1 MAKYRI
7 ARIPGDDSG
16 HDVMEACMIAL
27 EPLGLDVE
35 WVDADAGWCMWE
47 KYGNTVPEKTWEVLR
62 STDCCLFG
70 SITSRPNVP
79 GFKSAI
85 LQIRQGMDLYC
96 NLRPVKAYK
105 GVPLNYRDD
114 IDMVIFRENTE
125 GLYSGLDYDQI
136 PDEALALKAVKE
148 KLGDVLPDEASMSI
162 RLFTRKA
169 CRRIAVSAFEYANKY
184 GRKRVTAVHKA
195 NVIRATCGMFLE
207 EARKVAENYPEIE
220 YEEQNVDATAMWLI
234 KNPEWYDVLVTTN
247 MFGDIIS
254 DEAAQLVG
262 GLGFSS
268 SGNIGD
274 EYALFEPTHGSAPKY
289 AGQYRLNPTAM
300 ILSAKLMLEWL
311 GEMEMASRLEGGI
324 IKVLERLNP
333 NEVTYDLGGSATS
346 LEMARAIA
354 DAIEQS

>member
-1 MAKYRI
+1 MAKYKI

-27 EPLGLDVE
+27 EPLGLDVQ

-47 KYGNTVPEKTWEVLR
+47 KYGNTVPEKTWEVLH
-62 STDCCLFG
+62 STNCCLFG
-70 SITSRPNVP
+70 AITSKPNIS

-85 LQIRQGMDLYC
+85 LQIRQGLDLYC

-114 IDMVIFRENTE
+114 IDIVIFRENTE
-125 GLYSGLDYDQI
+125 DLYSGLDYYPI
-136 PDEALALKAVKE
+136 PEEALKLKGLKE
-148 KLGDVLPDEASMSI
+148 KLGDTSLGDASISI
-162 RLFTRKA
+162 RLITKKA
-169 CRRIAVSAFEYANKY
+169 SSRIARSTFEYARKY
-184 GRKRVTAVHKA
+184 SRKRVTAVHKA

-207 EARKVAENYPEIE
+207 EARKVREEYPEIE
-220 YEEQNVDATAMWLI
+220 YEEANVDAIAMWLV
-234 KNPEWYDVLVTTN
+234 KNPEWYDILVTTN

-274 EYALFEPTHGSAPKY
+274 KYALFEPTHGSAPKY
-289 AGQYRLNPTAM
+289 AGQYKLNPTAI
-300 ILSAKLMLEWL
+300 ILSAKLMLDWL
-311 GEMEMASRLEGGI
+311 GETGLASRLETGI
-324 IKVLERLNP
+324 IKVLEKCKAK
-333 NEVTYDLGGSATS
+333 EVTYDLGGKATS
-346 LEMARAIA
+346 LEMAKAIA
-354 DAIEQS
+354 DAI